1 MTDLRSAIAARRR
14 GPLGEP
20 LLALALL
27 VALASPAL
35 GAEEELARGPVV
47 ITSGEAVIH
56 ATPDRAFVT
65 LATESRAKS
74 PKQAQ
79 QQNAEAM
86 ASVQQKLKGSGVAP
100 EGIRTL
106 SYDLSLEY
114 DYVGGKQV
122 PRGYVARNT
131 IEVRLDAVD
140 RVGEIIDVAV
150 GAGAT
155 SVSGV
160 RFDLKERDKVEREA
174 LKEAVADA
182 RARAD
187 AAASGSGNSVE
198 RVLKIEEQRTAI
210 PPPRPIPYV
219 MKSAEAAAV
228 APATEVAAGEIEVR
242 AAVTLTAAIK

>member
-1 MTDLRSAIAARRR
+1 MTQLRSSIAATWQGSHRRW
-14 GPLGEP
+14 

-27 VALASPAL
+27 GAL
-35 GAEEELARGPVV
+35 GSTAIAAEDELTRGPVV
-47 ITSGEAVIH
+47 ITTGNAVIR

-86 ASVQQKLKGSGVAP
+86 GSVQQKLKRAGIAP

-150 GAGAT
+150 AAGAT

-160 RFDLKERDKVEREA
+160 RFDLKERDQVEREA

-198 RVLKIEEQRTAI
+198 RVLRIEEQRTSFQ
-210 PPPRPIPYV
+210 PPRPIPYM
-219 MKSAEAAAV
+219 MKTAEAATA
-228 APATEVAAGEIEVR
+228 APTTEVAAGEIEVH
-242 AAVTLTAAIK
+242 ALVTLTASIK